1 MATDKSKH
9 LDCVLKSHKM
19 SNVQDLLDKYLKKR
33 DEVKEALDSK
43 YATQKATSAIN
54 SGSYAKH
61 TAINTK
67 FDIDICLPFLRGSF
81 NTLEAMADDVY
92 EYFDSEYEDDE
103 LIYKRKQRVS
113 IGLTFQMDGEQVD
126 MDVVPAREINNDEYT
141 TTYDLN
147 LYVRAK
153 NGIAAT
159 STKTNIKTHIDLI
172 KGKNAERDIIRLLK
186 IWKKSN
192 NRDYKS
198 FMMEL
203 LTIRAFDSKD
213 DIPSGLWEK
222 LKFVLEFIR
231 DNIET
236 IQLKDPSNSSNVV
249 SDTIDAFQKQS
260 FKSDMSNMLT
270 SIEQNS
276 DYIKNYFPINDSFPC
291 DDDSEDKMKRGD
303 SATILTTKSFG

>member
-33 DEVKEALDSK
+33 DEVKDALDSK
-43 YATQKATSAIN
+43 YASKKATSAIN

-67 FDIDICLPFLRGSF
+67 FDIDICLPFLRDSF
-81 NTLEAMADDVY
+81 DTLEAMADDVY
-92 EYFDSEYEDDE
+92 DYFDSEYEDDE
-103 LIYKRKQRVS
+103 LIYNRKQRVS
-113 IGLTFQMDGEQVD
+113 VGLIFQIDGEQID
-126 MDVVPAREINNDEYT
+126 MDVVPAREINKDEYT

-147 LYVRAK
+147 LYVREK

-203 LTIRAFDSKD
+203 LTIRAFDSNN
-213 DIPSGLWEK
+213 DIPVGLWEK

-236 IQLKDPSNSSNVV
+236 IQLKDPANSNNVV
-249 SDTIDAFQKQS
+249 SDTIDTFQKQS
-260 FKSDMSNMLT
+260 FKRDMENMLDR
-270 SIEQNS
+270 IEENS
-276 DYIKNYFPINDSFPC
+276 DYIKIYFPINYSFPC
-291 DDDSEDKMKRGD
+291 DGGSVDKMKKGKG
-303 SATILTTKSFG
+303 ATILTTKSFG

>member
-1 MATDKSKH
+1 MPTDKSKH

-19 SNVQDLLDKYLKKR
+19 SNVQDLLDKYLRKR

-81 NTLEAMADDVY
+81 NTLEEMADDVY
-92 EYFDSEYEDDE
+92 NYFDTEYEDIE
-103 LIYKRKQRVS
+103 LIYKQKQRVS
-113 IGLTFQMDGEQVD
+113 IGLTFQMDGEQID
-126 MDVVPAREINNDEYT
+126 MDVVPAREINKDEYT

-147 LYVRAK
+147 LHVRPK

-203 LTIRAFDSKD
+203 LTIRAFDSKN
-213 DIPSGLWEK
+213 DIPTGLWEK
-222 LKFVLEFIR
+222 LKFVLEFIK
-231 DNIET
+231 DNIEN
-236 IQLKDPSNSSNVV
+236 IQLKDPANISNVV
-249 SDTIDAFQKQS
+249 SDTIDTYQKQS
-260 FKSDMSNMLT
+260 FKSDMANMLDR
-270 SIEQNS
+270 IQENS
-276 DYIKNYFPINDSFPC
+276 DYIKTYFPINDSFPC
-291 DDDSEDKMKRGD
+291 EDDYDDKMKKGTG
-303 SATILTTKSFG
+303 ATILTTKSFG

>member
-43 YATQKATSAIN
+43 YASQKATSAIN

-81 NTLEAMADDVY
+81 DTLEAMADDVY
-92 EYFDSEYEDDE
+92 DYFDSEYEDDE

-113 IGLTFQMDGEQVD
+113 IGLTFQMDGEQID
-126 MDVVPAREINNDEYT
+126 MDVVPAREIKKDEYT

-203 LTIRAFDSKD
+203 LTIRAFDSKN
-213 DIPSGLWEK
+213 DIPVGLWEK

-236 IQLKDPSNSSNVV
+236 IQLKDPANSSNVV
-249 SDTIDAFQKQS
+249 SDTIDIFQKQS
-260 FKSDMSNMLT
+260 FKSDMENMLDR
-270 SIEQNS
+270 IEENS
-276 DYIKNYFPINDSFPC
+276 DYIKTYFPINDSFPC
-291 DDDSEDKMKRGD
+291 DDDSEDKMRKGTG
-303 SATILTTKSFG
+303 ATILTTKSFG